1 MIQQYICIFSLFWR
15 IKLLACLLSTRLA
28 HAARLGCFYK
38 NALYKFT
45 VIIIIIIIIIIIT
58 ASVALKA
65 LHYSAL
71 FIAASV
77 PFSVCFVPNT
87 FFFALQEYLTD
98 FDDIRS
104 RRWSLSRTD

>member
-1 MIQQYICIFSLFWR
+1 
-15 IKLLACLLSTRLA
+15 LLSTRLA

-45 VIIIIIIIIIIIT
+45 VIIIIIIIIIT

-87 FFFALQEYLTD
+87 FFFRFARD

>member
-45 VIIIIIIIIIIIT
+45 VIIIIIIT

-87 FFFALQEYLTD
+87 FF
-98 FDDIRS
+98 
-104 RRWSLSRTD
+104 SLCKST